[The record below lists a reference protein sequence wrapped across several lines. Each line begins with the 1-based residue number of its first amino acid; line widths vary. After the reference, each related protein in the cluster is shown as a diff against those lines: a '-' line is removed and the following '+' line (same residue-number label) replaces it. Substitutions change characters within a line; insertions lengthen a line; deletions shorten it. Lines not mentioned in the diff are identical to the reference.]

1 MAKINKLDCQK
12 YFTVFDPNEENTGFT
27 DIINRWYSLYQLGKM
42 LGYKYVHTPLD
53 CKTTPLVFNF
63 LGLNKA
69 FTININQFL
78 NLNNFWINKV
88 YKILDLVT
96 LLDYKYSPISSG
108 KIKFKKLRL
117 ITSKITKY
125 LIKNLFF
132 SQQNIIDIS
141 VEINDLKQDN
151 IKTINDYVAFIQEK
165 IAQISL
171 DKETILIRFYLRLNS
186 RKDYYAL
193 LYQDNK
199 TNANELNLRSVYFKQ
214 REIEPIESKFTPDR
228 VKLLIH
234 LRLGDTAVIK
244 TPWNTFISVFG
255 SSQIF
260 KEFDTPQKKF
270 YADLIDVEDYFTFV
284 QGLMSF
290 VKEENFSFVV
300 SSDGYKKAFSLIY
313 ENQDK
318 LKFSPSQL
326 EQIKQAEINY
336 QKKFE
341 MFKQLNNT
349 KLIVGEN
356 DDNLNSFVHSIL
368 EANIIVTG
376 FRNTLG
382 LIPKFLN
389 IYSDSHNPP
398 IVIELYSR
406 RKPYDREKLLGLTKN
421 KAKFITVDINNIDY
435 EYVVSQIKDTL
446 AFTAGQK
453 I

>member
-1 MAKINKLDCQK
+1 
-12 YFTVFDPNEENTGFT
+12 
-27 DIINRWYSLYQLGKM
+27 
-42 LGYKYVHTPLD
+42 
-53 CKTTPLVFNF
+53 
-63 LGLNKA
+63 
-69 FTININQFL
+69 
-78 NLNNFWINKV
+78 
-88 YKILDLVT
+88 
-96 LLDYKYSPISSG
+96 
-108 KIKFKKLRL
+108 
-117 ITSKITKY
+117 
-125 LIKNLFF
+125 
-132 SQQNIIDIS
+132 
-141 VEINDLKQDN
+141 
-151 IKTINDYVAFIQEK
+151 
-165 IAQISL
+165 
-171 DKETILIRFYLRLNS
+171 
-186 RKDYYAL
+186 
-193 LYQDNK
+193 
-199 TNANELNLRSVYFKQ
+199 
-214 REIEPIESKFTPDR
+214 
-228 VKLLIH
+228 